1 MNEENFMKDLFHPSS
16 GFQLLTGELIAKG
29 VSEFGDIKKL
39 SNVAYRVS
47 QAARAIVAEALPEGR
62 EPTQLHQAIISCI
75 ILGTMLESAVSTP
88 AAVLVTVPIPYEKE
102 A

>member
-1 MNEENFMKDLFHPSS
+1 MGEENLMKELFHPRS
-16 GFQLLTGELIAKG
+16 GFQLLVGAMVARGI
-29 VSEFGDIKKL
+29 SEFGDIKKL

-62 EPTQLHQAIISCI
+62 EPSQLHQAIISCI
-75 ILGTMLESAVSTP
+75 ILGTMLASVVSTP
-88 AAVLVTVPIPYEKE
+88 GTVPIPDEKE